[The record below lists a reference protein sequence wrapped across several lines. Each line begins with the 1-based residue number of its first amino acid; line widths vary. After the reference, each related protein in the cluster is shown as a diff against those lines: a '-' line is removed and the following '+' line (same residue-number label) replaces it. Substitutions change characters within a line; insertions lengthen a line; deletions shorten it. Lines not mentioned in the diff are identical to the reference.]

1 MLLGKWLATRRA
13 PRRAIVTLVLAA
25 SCRSLY
31 FFSQALLLQ
40 LSDMLGKSRHNTR
53 QAREMLGSR
62 FLLSCYLLAECVGYS
77 D

>member
-1 MLLGKWLATRRA
+1 LFLAVGR
-13 PRRAIVTLVLAA
+13 
-25 SCRSLY
+25 RSLC
-31 FFSQALLLQ
+31 FFSQVLLLQ
-40 LSDMLGKSRHNTR
+40 LSDMLGKSSNNTR